1 MHKMITSFMVRY
13 RNSCGEKNMLCLVN
27 FFVYRHKAFFG
38 QSYTKTTAMKVE
50 RDTIAASVASP
61 IIYVVTK

>member
-1 MHKMITSFMVRY
+1 MWREKYVMF
-13 RNSCGEKNMLCLVN
+13 GE

-38 QSYTKTTAMKVE
+38 QSYTKTAAMKVE